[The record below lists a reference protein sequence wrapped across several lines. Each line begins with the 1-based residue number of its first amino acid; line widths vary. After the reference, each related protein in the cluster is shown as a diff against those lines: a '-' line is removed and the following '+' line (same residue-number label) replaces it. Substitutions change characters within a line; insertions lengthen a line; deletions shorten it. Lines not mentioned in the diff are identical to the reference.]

1 MNKLSK
7 DYIINLDYSS
17 LDQKLQKREISI
29 KQKISEIEE
38 SVKTKNNALTNKGK
52 FKHEASLADNSNRL
66 TRSQLASIKIQNR
79 KNFINF
85 LIALS
90 FFSIIFYLLL
100 IVL

>member
-1 MNKLSK
+1 MSK
-7 DYIINLDYSS
+7 SSKENIISLDYSS

-38 SVKTKNNALTNKGK
+38 SVNSKNTLINRDN
-52 FKHEASLADNSNRL
+52 FKHEASLTDNSNRL

-90 FFSIIFYLLL
+90 FFAIIFYLLL

>member
-1 MNKLSK
+1 MSK
-7 DYIINLDYSS
+7 SSKENIISLDYSS

-29 KQKISEIEE
+29 KQKISEIEK
-38 SVKTKNNALTNKGK
+38 SVNSKNTLINKGN
-52 FKHEASLADNSNRL
+52 FKHEASLANNSNRL

-90 FFSIIFYLLL
+90 FFAIIFYLLL

>member
-1 MNKLSK
+1 MNKNGK
-7 DYIINLDYSS
+7 ENIINPDYSS

-38 SVKTKNNALTNKGK
+38 SVNSKNTLIFKGN
-52 FKHEASLADNSNRL
+52 FKHEASLADDSNRL
-66 TRSQLASIKIQNR
+66 TRSQLASIKVQNR

-90 FFSIIFYLLL
+90 FFAIIFYLLL

>member
-1 MNKLSK
+1 MNKSSE
-7 DYIINLDYSS
+7 DNIINLDYSS
-17 LDQKLQKREISI
+17 LDQKLQKKEISI

-38 SVKTKNNALTNKGK
+38 SVNSKNALINKGK

-79 KNFINF
+79 RNFINF

-90 FFSIIFYLLL
+90 FSAIIFYLLL

>member
-7 DYIINLDYSS
+7 DNIINLDYSS

-38 SVKTKNNALTNKGK
+38 SVKTRNNVLTNKGK

>member
-1 MNKLSK
+1 MSK
-7 DYIINLDYSS
+7 SSKENIISLDYSS

-38 SVKTKNNALTNKGK
+38 SVNSKNTLIIKGN

-66 TRSQLASIKIQNR
+66 TRSQLASIKVQNR

-90 FFSIIFYLLL
+90 FFAIIFYLLL

>member
-7 DYIINLDYSS
+7 DNIINLDYSS

-38 SVKTKNNALTNKGK
+38 SVKTRNNALTNKGK

-66 TRSQLASIKIQNR
+66 TRSQLACIKIQNR